1 MTLCGIVAAGILA
14 NSMSTVGA
22 SKDTKVTRHVL
33 KNGLTVILQENHAS
47 PVVAFNVWVKV
58 GSGDER
64 DEESGI
70 AHVLE
75 HMVFKGTQRRK
86 VGQIAQE
93 VEAAGGDINA
103 FTSFD
108 QTVYHICLASR
119 FFDTGLDIMAD
130 AIQNSTFEQSELKK
144 ELEVV
149 LEEVRRGED
158 IPSRRL
164 FQALFAEAYQIHP
177 YRRPVIGTTE
187 TIKSFSRQDIVDF
200 FRKWYVPSNMALV
213 VTGDFKAKEV
223 LPKIYTAFESWSA
236 TDFSEQP
243 RKSEPSQSGLRIA
256 LLKDDVQEAH
266 LNIAFHISDL
276 KHEDSYALDVLA
288 LIAGQ
293 GESSRLY
300 RQVKDKAGLVHTVYS
315 SSYTPKD
322 PGLLV
327 TSAVL
332 ETEKATSAIKAIL
345 RELYIL
351 KSTPPSPDELEKA
364 KLNIEAD
371 FVFQKETVQGQ
382 AQSLGYFETVV
393 GNLDF
398 EQHYVDRIRSL
409 KSRDIQ
415 KVAEKYLRPENMT
428 LALLIPDR
436 ASDSV
441 KEADIRRAVEATETI
456 KSAGVI
462 SGTSGNKNSYS
473 SPAEATPSGQKGM
486 GVHREILSNGTTLIV
501 KENPSV
507 PTVAIRAIFLG
518 GTRFETG
525 SQNGINNF
533 IADMLTRGTQR
544 LNAPAFAT
552 LVDSMAASI
561 SGSSGRN
568 SLGVTVE
575 GLTRFFNPLLKL
587 LGEVIHQ
594 PKFDL
599 EEIEKARRDI
609 LAEIKREDD
618 NLSQSAFKLFFRM
631 LYGTHPYALPVNG
644 TIESVNKL
652 KRKELISYYRG
663 LATPDNLVLTVV
675 GDVKTSHVVRKVQ
688 EIFGHPNENKASLID
703 PPNPSPPEAPLQK
716 VISRDKKQAHIAYGF
731 LGTTLK
737 NPDRYPLAILNSVL
751 SGQGGRLFLE
761 LRDRQS
767 LAYAVS
773 SFHFE
778 GMEPGALGVYIAT
791 SPDKVETALLGI
803 QRELDKICSTLISK
817 EELERAKKYVIG
829 GYEIALQ
836 RNASQAADMGFNER
850 YGIGWDEFQQFPE
863 RISSVTRKDV
873 LRVAQKYIRTNA
885 PVISMIAPESTDPFK
900 QGKGSN

>member
-1 MTLCGIVAAGILA
+1 MTLSGIVAAGVLA
-14 NSMSTVGA
+14 NSISMAGA
-22 SKDTKVTRHVL
+22 SEEMKITRNIL
-33 KNGLTVILQENHAS
+33 KNGLTVILQENNAS
-47 PVVAFNVWVKV
+47 PVVAFNMWVKV

-130 AIQNSTFEQSELKK
+130 AIRNSTFDQSELEK

-164 FQALFAEAYQIHP
+164 FQALFSKAYQTHP

-187 TIKSFSRQDIVDF
+187 TIKSFSRQDIVGF
-200 FRKWYVPSNMALV
+200 FRKWYVPSNMALIV
-213 VTGDFKAKEV
+213 AGDFKAKEV
-223 LPKIYTAFESWSA
+223 LPKIQAAFEDWSVLA
-236 TDFSEQP
+236 SSEQS
-243 RKSEPSQSGLRIA
+243 RKPEQSQSGMRIA

-300 RQVKDKAGLVHTVYS
+300 REVKDKEGLVHTVHS

-345 RELYIL
+345 RELYAL
-351 KSTPPSPDELEKA
+351 KSKPPSPEELEKA

-382 AQSLGYFETVV
+382 AQSLGYFETVA

-398 EQHYVDRIRSL
+398 EQHYVDKIQAL
-409 KSRDIQ
+409 KSQDIQ
-415 KVAEKYLRPENMT
+415 EVAKKYLRPENMT

-441 KEADIRRAVEATETI
+441 NEANIRGAVDAVEMTKSTE
-456 KSAGVI
+456 VNQD
-462 SGTSGNKNSYS
+462 TSGNKNSYS
-473 SPAEATPSGQKGM
+473 TSSETTPSGQKGI

-525 SQNGINNF
+525 RQNGINNF

-568 SLGVTVE
+568 SLGVAVE
-575 GLTRFFNPLLKL
+575 GLSRFFNPLLKL

-594 PKFDL
+594 PSFEL
-599 EEIEKARRDI
+599 EEIEKARQDI

-618 NLSQSAFKLFFRM
+618 NLSRSAFKLFFRM
-631 LYGTHPYALPVNG
+631 LYGVHPYALPVNG
-644 TIESVNKL
+644 TTESVNQL
-652 KRKELISYYRG
+652 TREELIAYYHS

-675 GDVKTSHVVRKVQ
+675 GDVKTSYVIRNVQ
-688 EIFGHPNENKASLID
+688 EVFGQPNDSKASLVD
-703 PPNPSPPEAPLQK
+703 PPDPSPPAAPIQK
-716 VISRDKKQAHIAYGF
+716 TISRDKKQAHIAYGF

-778 GMEPGALGVYIAT
+778 GTEPGALGVYIAT

-803 QRELDKICSTLISK
+803 RRELDKICSTLISE

-850 YGIGWDEFQQFPE
+850 YGIGWDEFQRFPE
-863 RISSVTRKDV
+863 HIGSVTREDV
-873 LRVAQKYIRTNA
+873 LRVAQKYIRTDA
-885 PVISMIAPESTDPFK
+885 PVIGMIAPEPTDLFK
-900 QGKGSN
+900 QGKSSD